1 MPNRGI
7 EAAEVIGGAA
17 LAAGSCLGVELV
29 SQVDDIEEAASRTV
43 SGSPWRWRHG
53 GGAAT
58 AGTGDADS
66 QVRLARACA
75 ADQHQI
81 ASAGQEATAGEVA
94 HQGFPEWILGL
105 ACW

>member
-1 MPNRGI
+1 MGW
-7 EAAEVIGGAA
+7 AAN
-17 LAAGSCLGVELV
+17 
-29 SQVDDIEEAASRTV
+29 
-43 SGSPWRWRHG
+43 
-53 GGAAT
+53 

-81 ASAGQEATAGEVA
+81 ALTGQEATASEVA
-94 HQGFPEWILGL
+94 HQGFPEWIMGL